1 MAREIDLRDR
11 ALLGHRPERTVSEDE
26 TARLLVDDRAAQ
38 RNLGPHPPDVGI
50 RDHERTGLHAQG
62 RGFVP
67 SPARGEHGGRSH
79 DGGGDHCR
87 DDDRHTTGARQS
99 ASNSCDRVLV
109 HLLRDDGPVRLA

>member
-67 SPARGEHGGRSH
+67 SPARGEHGGSRY
-79 DGGGDHCR
+79 GGGDDCP
-87 DDDRHTTGARQS
+87 DDDCGATGVRQPAAIS
-99 ASNSCDRVLV
+99 YQRVRIR
-109 HLLRDDGPVRLA
+109 LRRDNGPVRLT